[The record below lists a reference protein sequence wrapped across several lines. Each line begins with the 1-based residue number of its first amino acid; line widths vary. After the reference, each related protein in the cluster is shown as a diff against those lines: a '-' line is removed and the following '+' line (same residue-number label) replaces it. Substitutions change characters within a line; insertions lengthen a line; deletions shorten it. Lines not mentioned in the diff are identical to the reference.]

1 VQASPTSDFAPP
13 LAHRPLPFEAAIR
26 LGAKHARYGTI
37 VALLGTLLLHGG
49 GAAYGANSNLAVSR
63 FARDVM
69 HSAHARLAAEIDIDL
84 DQPEPEKEPEP
95 PPPPP
100 EPEPEARIKP
110 PPMPDEPPPA
120 PPAAAQAGQ
129 ILAAEADPNEPLD
142 LTGDNTFVVGN
153 AETYSGGITAST
165 GKSKTAVHDLTAK
178 PTGVVGGTG
187 TAPSSNSSVDL
198 SRPAAPVSRSW
209 NCPFPPEADIEQ
221 INYMRVSVVVQ
232 VNAEGNPKS
241 VEVLND
247 PGFGFGRAARQCAL
261 KQAYRSA
268 LSRDGKAIAH
278 SLATV
283 VKFER

>member
-1 VQASPTSDFAPP
+1 VNTDRVGTLTLS
-13 LAHRPLPFEAAIR
+13 LPFDAALK
-26 LGAKHARYGTI
+26 LGGRHAKRGAA

-49 GAAYGANSNLAVSR
+49 GAVYGANSNLAISR
-63 FARDVM
+63 FAREVM
-69 HSAHARLAAEIDIDL
+69 HAAHSRLAAEIDVDL
-84 DQPEPEKEPEP
+84 QQPEPEKEPEP
-95 PPPPP
+95 PPPAP
-100 EPEPEARIKP
+100 EPEPAPQFKP
-110 PPMPDEPPPA
+110 PPAPDIPPPA
-120 PPAAAQAGQ
+120 PPAAAEAGKV
-129 ILAAEADPNEPLD
+129 LAAEADPNEPLD
-142 LTGDNTFVVGN
+142 LTGFTIAQGN
-153 AETYSGGITAST
+153 AESYAGGITASSGT
-165 GKSKTAVHDLTAK
+165 SKTAVHDLTAK
-178 PTGVVGGTG
+178 PTGVVGGRG
-187 TAPSSNSSVDL
+187 TAPTSNSSVDL

-232 VNAEGNPKS
+232 VSAEGNPKS

-268 LSRDGKAIAH
+268 MNRNGQAIAH